1 MKKCLTAVFLVV
13 FLAGSVSLW
22 AVQGQPQPQPKTA
35 PKQPQPKTQ
44 QEFDAFNKF
53 NAETDSA
60 KKAAAGE
67 QFIKDFPSSELISA
81 YVNPTLM
88 MGYQALN
95 NYEKTLEYGEKVLST
110 EAGNPL
116 ALFVLALVIPERV
129 KDDDLDRVQK
139 LEKTTNY
146 ANKLIEVTNAMQK
159 PPQATDDQWKTQKG
173 QLLGG
178 AHSALGFVALH
189 RKEYDEAVKEYK
201 TSVELFN
208 KDSYAFYRL
217 GIAYNYQKKS
227 DEAIQ
232 ALVNAVT
239 LNGPAQV
246 KTFLEQVYKAK
257 HNGSLDGLDK
267 MITDAAAQL
276 K

>member
-1 MKKCLTAVFLVV
+1 MKKCLTAIFLVV
-13 FLAGSVSLW
+13 FLTGSALLR
-22 AVQGQPQPQPKTA
+22 AQAQPQQKAA
-35 PKQPQPKTQ
+35 PKGPQAKTQ

-53 NAETDSA
+53 TAETDNA

-67 QFIKDFPSSELISA
+67 QFIKDFPNSELIGP
-81 YVNPTLM
+81 YVYPALM
-88 MGYQALN
+88 LGYQSLN
-95 NYEKTLEYGEKVLST
+95 NYEKTVEYGEKVLIADPNS
-110 EAGNPL
+110 PL
-116 ALFVLALVIPERV
+116 ALFILAVVIPERI
-129 KDDDLDRVQK
+129 KEDDLDRNQK
-139 LEKTTNY
+139 LDKTTGY
-146 ANKLIEVTNAMQK
+146 AKKLIEVTNGMQK
-159 PPQATDDQWKTQKG
+159 PPQITDDQWKIQKS

-189 RKEYDEAVKEYK
+189 RKDYDEAAKEYK

-208 KDSYAFYRL
+208 KDPYAFYRL
-217 GIAYNYQKKS
+217 GIVYNYQKKS

-232 ALVNAVT
+232 ALVNAVA
-239 LNGPAQV
+239 LNGPPQV
-246 KTFLEQVYKAK
+246 KTFLEQMYRAK